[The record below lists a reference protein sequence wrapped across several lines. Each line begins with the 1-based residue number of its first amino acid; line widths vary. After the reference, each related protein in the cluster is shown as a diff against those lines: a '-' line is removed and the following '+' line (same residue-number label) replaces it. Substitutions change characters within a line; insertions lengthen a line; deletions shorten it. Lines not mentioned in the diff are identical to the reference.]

1 MKNQSA
7 ILQMFYEIRGSLNH
21 CQPSKSYFQ
30 LQSQKLEYENEL
42 KRKLENLP
50 ECIELYDK
58 IEDIDIK
65 SRSEEIDCYFSEG
78 FRFGALI
85 GIDIM
90 TPPNE

>member
-42 KRKLENLP
+42 KCKLENLP
-50 ECIELYDK
+50 ERKAEC
-58 IEDIDIK
+58 
-65 SRSEEIDCYFSEG
+65 
-78 FRFGALI
+78 
-85 GIDIM
+85 
-90 TPPNE
+90 N